1 LSSLLSCLIDLKK
14 VKMKNNISII
24 GGGIG
29 GLVTALSFDKLNIS
43 YKLYER
49 AKQLKAVGAG
59 IWLSPNALQVFEWIN
74 PYLLKEVQDAGN
86 TFNRVLVADHTLK
99 PISDSNQDF
108 VQEKF
113 GFTTMAIHRGKLQ
126 QILYKYVQQENI
138 ELNRSFKEYSQNS
151 DKSLKVN
158 FTDGSFINTD
168 SIIGADGIN
177 SMIRKQLFPNSK
189 LRYSGQ
195 TCWRGISDYNI
206 ESELESVGFTLWG
219 KKLQFGVSKISEG
232 KVYWFAVKLSEP
244 NLTDHKES
252 LKNDLIN
259 MFSDFH
265 PLVNNLVENTV
276 NEKIFRGDL
285 SDLELLN
292 KWNSENICL
301 IGDAAHSMTPDLGQG
316 GAQAIEDA
324 YYLSN
329 FIYKSSSLE
338 KAYNKFYRYRKPK
351 VEKLVKQSRFTS
363 KIAITN
369 RFLEII
375 RDFILKKTPESYMKK
390 QMVELYTLDK
400 TIANNV

>member
-1 LSSLLSCLIDLKK
+1 
-14 VKMKNNISII
+14 MNNISII

-29 GLVTALSFDKLNIS
+29 GLVTALIFDKLRIS

-49 AKQLKAVGAG
+49 AERLEEVGAG

-74 PYLLKEVQDAGN
+74 PVLLKEIQSAGN
-86 TFNRVLVADHTLK
+86 TFNRVLVADHKLK

-113 GFTTMAIHRGKLQ
+113 GYTTMAIHRGKLQ

-138 ELNRSFKEYSQNS
+138 ELNKNFTMYSQNN

-158 FTDGSFINTD
+158 FTDGSFVNTD

-177 SMIRKQLFPNSK
+177 SKVRKQLFPNSK

-195 TCWRGISDYNI
+195 TCWRGISDFSM
-206 ESELESVGFTLWG
+206 EGELESVGFTLWG

-232 KVYWFAVKLSEP
+232 KVYWFAVKKSEP
-244 NLTDHKES
+244 NLTDDKEN
-252 LKNDLIN
+252 LKKLLIN
-259 MFSDFH
+259 MFSEFH
-265 PLVNNLVENTV
+265 PLVNNLIKNTT

-292 KWNSENICL
+292 KWSSENICL

-316 GAQAIEDA
+316 GAQAIEDG
-324 YYLSN
+324 YYLSQ
-329 FIYKSSSLE
+329 FISKSSSLE
-338 KAYNKFYRYRKPK
+338 TAYERFYTYRKSK
-351 VEKLVKQSRFTS
+351 VEKLVKQSRLTS

-369 RFLEII
+369 RFMEII
-375 RDFILKKTPESYMKK
+375 RNFIIKKMPKFYMEK

-400 TIANNV
+400 TIANKI

>member
-1 LSSLLSCLIDLKK
+1 
-14 VKMKNNISII
+14 MKNNISII

-29 GLVTALSFDKLNIS
+29 GLVTALAFDKLNIS

-49 AKQLKAVGAG
+49 AERLEAIGAG
-59 IWLSPNALQVFEWIN
+59 IWLSPNALQVLEWIN
-74 PYLLKEVQDAGN
+74 PSLLKEIQDAGN
-86 TFNRVLVADHTLK
+86 TFNRILVANHKLN
-99 PISDSNQDF
+99 PISDSSQDF

-113 GFTTMAIHRGKLQ
+113 GYTTLAIHRGILQ
-126 QILYKYVQQENI
+126 QLLYKYVRQENI
-138 ELNRSFKEYSQNS
+138 ELNRTFEGYSQNS
-151 DKSLKVN
+151 DKSIKVN
-158 FTDGSFINTD
+158 FTDGSFVDTD

-177 SMIRKQLFPNSK
+177 SKARKQLFPNSK

-195 TCWRGISDYNI
+195 TCWRGLADYDLN
-206 ESELESVGFTLWG
+206 SELESVGFTLWG

-244 NLTDHKES
+244 NLTDDKEN
-252 LKNDLIN
+252 LKNMLTN
-259 MFSDFH
+259 LFSEFH
-265 PLVNNLVENTV
+265 PLVNNLIENTE

-292 KWNSENICL
+292 KWNSGNICL

-329 FIYKSSSLE
+329 FIKKSNSVKTAFDTFS
-338 KAYNKFYRYRKPK
+338 NYRKPK
-351 VEKLVKQSRFTS
+351 VKNLVKQSRLTS

-369 RFLEII
+369 RFMEII
-375 RDFILKKTPESYMKK
+375 RNFILKNTSESYLKK
-390 QMVELYTLDK
+390 QILELYAIDK
-400 TIANNV
+400 TIANNVYKK